1 MIEAT
6 PSASAG
12 WIFNIY
18 LKRLLK
24 KHFFSVRLLGNV
36 PEPAPEQPI
45 LLLPNHST
53 WWDGFFV
60 WQLNEQLF
68 GRPFYLMMLQEQ
80 LQRYSFFR
88 KLGVFGI
95 DPANPKGMLSSLDYS
110 VKLLNQLPP
119 PILTVFPQ
127 GELLPTRQSPL
138 GYKKGIDWILKR
150 YAGPINL
157 LPLAIRCEFTA
168 EQLPLVFFE
177 FGDVI
182 NLSGSD
188 FEGIR
193 WLEEQ
198 ETHLLKQLD
207 ERIIAGERGWDLMS
221 FSGSNRPE
229 RGQ

>member
-1 MIEAT
+1 MIEAN

-12 WIFNIY
+12 WMFSIY

-24 KHFFSVRLLGNV
+24 KHFFSVRLLGDV
-36 PEPAPEQPI
+36 PEPAPEHPL

-53 WWDGFFV
+53 WWDGFFA

-68 GRPFYLMMLQEQ
+68 RRPFYLMMLQEQ
-80 LQRYSFFR
+80 LQKYTFFR

-95 DPANPKGMLSSLDYS
+95 DPVNPKGMLSSLNYS
-110 VKLLNQLPP
+110 VNLLNQLPP

-138 GYKKGIDWILKR
+138 GYKKGVDWILKR
-150 YAGPINL
+150 YAKPINL

-177 FGDVI
+177 FGDLI
-182 NLSGSD
+182 NLSSSG
-188 FEGIR
+188 FEGIH

-198 ETHLLKQLD
+198 EMDLLNQLD
-207 ERIIAGERGWDLMS
+207 KRIIAGERGLDLMS
-221 FSGSNRPE
+221 FSRSNRLE